1 MFGCPGV
8 FQMVAVS
15 DYGRIF
21 GTVLSDLFI
30 DVCYGYYILYDSC
43 LYGHSESFVFWSVF
57 HFKFL

>member
-1 MFGCPGV
+1 
-8 FQMVAVS
+8 MVAVS